1 MKELQLKRQRQNLRR
16 HRARGGIIGTS
27 GKPRLSVFRSNR
39 YVYCQLIDDLNG
51 VTMVGVHSKSIAPEK
66 NVNTEVA
73 RTVGTTI
80 AERAQEQGVKRVVF
94 DRGSH
99 QYEGNLAAL
108 ADAARE
114 AGLKF

>member
-1 MKELQLKRQRQNLRR
+1 
-16 HRARGGIIGTS
+16 
-27 GKPRLSVFRSNR
+27 
-39 YVYCQLIDDLNG
+39 
-51 VTMVGVHSKSIAPEK
+51 MVGVHSKSIAPDR
-66 NVNTEVA
+66 NVNTDVA
-73 RTVGTTI
+73 REVGKRV
-80 AERAQEQGVKRVVF
+80 AERAREHGVKRVVF